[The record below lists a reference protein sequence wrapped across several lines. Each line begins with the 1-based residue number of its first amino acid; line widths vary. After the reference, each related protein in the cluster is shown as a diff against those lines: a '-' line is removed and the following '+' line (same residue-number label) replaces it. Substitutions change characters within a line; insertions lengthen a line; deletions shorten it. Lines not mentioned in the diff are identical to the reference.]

1 MTFVINSDIIIDY
14 TLKNDMKTFKQFE
27 TNQKILIIVDA
38 LNLAFRYKHS
48 GARNFAED
56 YVRTVESLAKSYRAQ
71 QVIIAADQ
79 GSSSYRKA
87 IYPNYKQ
94 NRKDKFDQQSEAEKL
109 EFELFFEDFT
119 ATLELLAESYPVL
132 RFQGVEADDIAAYI
146 VSKKRRLKVD
156 EIWLMSS
163 DKDWDLLIKPG
174 VGRFSYVTRK
184 ETTWESWSDQY
195 SFEPE
200 QYIHVKCLMGDS
212 GDNVPG
218 VPGIGP
224 KRAQQLV
231 EEYGTTWDII
241 NSIPIS
247 GKYKYIEA
255 LNQSKEQLELNY
267 QLMDLVTYCQ
277 DAIGTENC
285 KQIDEIL
292 TKCLINH

>member
-1 MTFVINSDIIIDY
+1 
-14 TLKNDMKTFKQFE
+14 MKPFTEFE
-27 TNQKILIIVDA
+27 TTEKTLMVVDA

-48 GARNFAED
+48 GARDFAED
-56 YVRTVESLAKSYRAQ
+56 YLRTVESLKKSYKAKW
-71 QVIIAADQ
+71 VIIAADQ
-79 GSSSYRKA
+79 GSSSYRKS
-87 IYPNYKQ
+87 IYPLYKQ
-94 NRKDKFDQQSEAEKL
+94 NRKDKYEQQSEAERL

-119 ATLELLAESYPVL
+119 KTLELLSEHYPVL

-146 VSKKRRLKVD
+146 VSKKRRLGVD

-184 ETTWESWSDQY
+184 EVTWDNWNDHY
-195 SFEPE
+195 AFEPE
-200 QYIHVKCLMGDS
+200 QYISVKCLMGDS

-218 VPGIGP
+218 IAGVGP

-241 NSIPIS
+241 NSIPIH
-247 GKYKYIEA
+247 GRYKYIAEI
-255 LNQSKEQLELNY
+255 NENREQLELNY

-277 DAIGTENC
+277 DAIGVENC
-285 KQIDEIL
+285 KQIDETLEL
-292 TKCLINH
+292 TIQ

>member
-1 MTFVINSDIIIDY
+1 
-14 TLKNDMKTFKQFE
+14 MKPFTEFE
-27 TNQKILIIVDA
+27 TTEKTLMIVDA

-48 GARNFAED
+48 GARDFAED
-56 YVRTVESLAKSYRAQ
+56 YLRTVESLKKSYKAKW
-71 QVIIAADQ
+71 VIIAADQ

-87 IYPNYKQ
+87 IYPLYKQ
-94 NRKDKFDQQSEAEKL
+94 NRKDKYEQQTEAEQL

-119 ATLELLAESYPVL
+119 KTLELLAEHYPVL

-146 VSKKRRLKVD
+146 VSKKRRLAVD

-184 ETTWESWSDQY
+184 EVTWDNWNDHY
-195 SFEPE
+195 AFEPE
-200 QYIHVKCLMGDS
+200 QYISVKCLMGDS

-218 VPGIGP
+218 VPGVGP

-241 NSIPIS
+241 NSIPLH
-247 GKYKYIEA
+247 GRYKYIEA
-255 LNQSKEQLELNY
+255 LNQNREQLELNY
-267 QLMDLVTYCQ
+267 QLMDLVTYCT

-292 TKCLINH
+292 ELTIK

>member
-1 MTFVINSDIIIDY
+1 M
-14 TLKNDMKTFKQFE
+14 KQFKEFE
-27 TNQKILIIVDA
+27 TTEKTLMIVDA

-48 GARNFAED
+48 GARDFAED
-56 YVRTVESLAKSYRAQ
+56 YYRTVESLKKSYKASS
-71 QVIIAADQ
+71 VIIAADQ
-79 GSSSYRKA
+79 GSSSYRKN
-87 IYPNYKQ
+87 IYPLYKQ
-94 NRKDKFDQQSEAEKL
+94 NRKDKYEQQTEAERQ

-119 ATLELLAESYPVL
+119 RTLELLAEHYPVL

-146 VSKKRRLKVD
+146 VGKKRKLPVD
-156 EIWLMSS
+156 QIWLMSS

-184 ETTWESWSDQY
+184 EVTWDNWNDHY
-195 SFEPE
+195 AFEPE
-200 QYIHVKCLMGDS
+200 QYISVKCLMGDS

-218 VPGIGP
+218 IAGVGP

-241 NSIPIS
+241 NSIPIH
-247 GKYKYIEA
+247 GRYKYIAEI
-255 LNQSKEQLELNY
+255 NQNKEQLELNY
-267 QLMDLVTYCQ
+267 QLMDLVTYCK

-292 TKCLINH
+292 GLTLK